1 MNIGFAGS
9 DNFSLKILSG
19 LMDII
24 PDSSLSL
31 SLVLTIPP
39 KNQGRGKTLTESPV
53 SSFSKK
59 NNLFMQT
66 IAPGRYVVDSLE
78 DRISKLDYLIVA
90 SFGYIL
96 NENILSLPKHGCI
109 NVHPSLLPKWRGAAP
124 IQRAIE
130 AGDKVTG
137 VSIMKMVLNLD
148 AGPVWSIVKQEIG
161 RNDTYVDLE
170 EKLAK
175 VSLQM
180 LQKFLKTPY
189 DKITYNSQNEKN
201 ATYAKKITPNE
212 LKIDWTRA
220 AVEIVRR
227 INAFYPKP
235 CTYTYLNDQRLKFG
249 KAEVLEHQ
257 NFIKKAPGTLLVLK
271 DKKQTLLAAHCG
283 SGMLKINLIQKESGK
298 WIDAKSFINGF
309 KCSGEIVLGG
319 KI

>member
-19 LMDII
+19 LMEII
-24 PDSSLSL
+24 ADSSLSL
-31 SLVLTIPP
+31 SLVLTISP
-39 KNQGRGKTLTESPV
+39 KNKGRGKTLSETPV

-59 NNLFMQT
+59 NNLFIKT
-66 IAPGRYVVDSLE
+66 ISPSRNVVDSLE
-78 DRISKLDYLIVA
+78 DTISKLDYLIVA

-189 DKITYNSQNEKN
+189 DKITYNS
-201 ATYAKKITPNE
+201 
-212 LKIDWTRA
+212 
-220 AVEIVRR
+220 
-227 INAFYPKP
+227 
-235 CTYTYLNDQRLKFG
+235 
-249 KAEVLEHQ
+249 
-257 NFIKKAPGTLLVLK
+257 
-271 DKKQTLLAAHCG
+271 
-283 SGMLKINLIQKESGK
+283 
-298 WIDAKSFINGF
+298 
-309 KCSGEIVLGG
+309 
-319 KI
+319 

>member
-189 DKITYNSQNEKN
+189 DKITYNPQNEKN
-201 ATYAKKITPNE
+201 ATYAKKITPDE